1 MKVNARQGRDR
12 LKGTIVE
19 DAASPRAI
27 SDDAGTADADGG
39 PKGGLDRRTFVKR
52 AAATAGGVALLGSL
66 PGIPAGTASA
76 AAAAKS
82 ASGPLKPSEMKTL
95 EAVLECVI
103 PTDELG
109 PGAVEVGVP
118 AYIQG
123 GLAGS
128 YKPLVAGYQT
138 FLSALDQSAK
148 STGKR
153 SFAALSEMERI
164 KLLEAVEAG
173 KAPGVP
179 AALKGAAAEL
189 FQLVLEHTREGMFG
203 DPMYGGN
210 KNLEGWKLIGYPGIQ
225 LVVSKR
231 LQEIDTKVP
240 RTEMTAASYGG
251 KPYNGVPM

>member
-1 MKVNARQGRDR
+1 MKVNAKQGRDR
-12 LKGTIVE
+12 LKGTISE
-19 DAASPRAI
+19 EYAAARRGSG
-27 SDDAGTADADGG
+27 DAGTADGQSGG
-39 PKGGLDRRTFVKR
+39 GVNRRTFVKR
-52 AAATAGGVALLGSL
+52 AAATAGGVALLSSL
-66 PGIPAGTASA
+66 PGVPIGAASA
-76 AAAAKS
+76 AAAGKPA
-82 ASGPLKPSEMKTL
+82 AGPLKPSEMKTL

-103 PTDELG
+103 PKDELG
-109 PGAVEVGVP
+109 PGAVEIGVP

-128 YKPLVAGYQT
+128 YKPLVVGYQT

-148 STGKR
+148 SSGKG
-153 SFAALSEMERI
+153 SFAALDEAERI

-179 AALKGAAAEL
+179 AALKTAAAEL

-210 KNLEGWKLIGYPGIQ
+210 KDLEGWKLIGYPGIQ

-231 LQEIDTKVP
+231 LQEIDAKVP
-240 RTEMTAASYGG
+240 PTEATAETYGG
-251 KPYNGVPM
+251 KPYNGVPL

>member
-1 MKVNARQGRDR
+1 MRVNARRGRDR
-12 LKGTIVE
+12 LKGTIAE
-19 DAASPRAI
+19 
-27 SDDAGTADADGG
+27 DDASTRAVSGDAKAADPDAH
-39 PKGGLDRRTFVKR
+39 PTGGLDRRTFVKR
-52 AAATAGGVALLGSL
+52 AAVTAGGVALLGTLS
-66 PGIPAGTASA
+66 GVPASTA
-76 AAAAKS
+76 AAAGKP

-103 PTDELG
+103 PKDELG
-109 PGAVEVGVP
+109 PGAVEMGVP
-118 AYIQG
+118 EYIQG

-128 YKPLVAGYQT
+128 YKPLVVGYQT
-138 FLSALDQSAK
+138 FLSALDQSAR
-148 STGKR
+148 STGKS
-153 SFAALSEMERI
+153 SFAALSEAERI

-179 AALKGAAAEL
+179 AVLKGAAAEL
-189 FQLVLEHTREGMFG
+189 FQLVLEHTREGAFG

-240 RTEMTAASYGG
+240 PTEMTAAGYGG
-251 KPYNGVPM
+251 KPYNGVPL